1 MGLTCSFR
9 FVALL
14 DRYKE
19 VFRLD
24 PDAPLEWND
33 MELVIVPAQHDVI
46 CPICLDTPVVPRLTK
61 CGHFFC
67 WPCILR
73 YAAATSSVV
82 GSGNWRKCPI
92 CFESI
97 STRQLKSV
105 FFSQVEDYTSAGQ
118 RLADVGIPM
127 VLLRGDPNTCIVQP
141 VEEAEEQEQSEKG
154 AGQLSQSPLLAPRRL
169 YDLSPFDKISFVDR
183 QFVKENVIGAEARE
197 LEDRLRMMSMDM
209 GSGHS
214 SSDVGDKPKNGCNGH
229 FDLSGGGEDE
239 PDRVYLE
246 LALTMVEDRL
256 QALESNMDL
265 DLTTTISGN
274 STTSPAST
282 CSSTS
287 THLPSLPSALPS
299 PQTTKIYFHQAADG
313 QPFFLHPLSIKMLKR
328 HFDVYA
334 DLPRTLPSCP
344 ILEIE
349 MAIMTEDIRKR
360 HRYLHHLP
368 LGCQFGLCEVDLTGI
383 VSSTVLEEYAEDLA
397 NRAANR
403 RRKAHK
409 EERLAAEANR
419 RAQQRQTQWLETT
432 VASLEGSRCG
442 SPAAPGVAMGIFNSE
457 EYYENFPLPG
467 SEDVSR
473 GEGPA
478 ATTSATVISGTG
490 GQSTSAPRPIPPSA
504 PNSINSTPSLPMAG
518 SFASIAATSPQSD
531 GFLVIPSAMGG
542 RTGVNYNG
550 SVISSTAF
558 ELSFDDLPVA
568 TVATST
574 AAAALISSPSASS
587 PAIKVHHHHPH
598 HYHNNASP
606 SPPLTSPPT
615 TVTNSGG
622 ANKKGKRVL
631 LVSNAQRRSS

>member
-1 MGLTCSFR
+1 
-9 FVALL
+9 
-14 DRYKE
+14 
-19 VFRLD
+19 
-24 PDAPLEWND
+24 

-73 YAAATSSVV
+73 YAAATSSVA

-141 VEEAEEQEQSEKG
+141 MEDDEEQERSEKG
-154 AGQLSQSPLLAPRRL
+154 NGQLDQSPILAPRRL
-169 YDLSPFDKISFVDR
+169 SDLSLFDKISFVDR
-183 QFVKENVIGAEARE
+183 QFVRENVIEAEARE
-197 LEDRLRMMSMDM
+197 LEDRLRMMSMDLGGAQRSTDIE
-209 GSGHS
+209 GSKQQTM
-214 SSDVGDKPKNGCNGH
+214 SDDH
-229 FDLSGGGEDE
+229 FDYTGAGEDE

-246 LALTMVEDRL
+246 LAMTMVEDRL
-256 QALESNMDL
+256 QALESNMDV
-265 DLTTTISGN
+265 DLTTVTSDN
-274 STTSPAST
+274 STASPSST

-287 THLPSLPSALPS
+287 THLPPPPLTSSAS
-299 PQTTKIYFHQAADG
+299 SQTTTKIYFHQAADG

-328 HFDVYA
+328 HFGTYA
-334 DLPRTLPSCP
+334 ELPRTLSSCP

-383 VSSTVLEEYAEDLA
+383 VSSNVLEEYTEELA

-419 RAQQRQTQWLETT
+419 RAQQRQSQWLETT

-457 EYYENFPLPG
+457 EYYANFPLPG
-467 SEDVSR
+467 SEEVPPK
-473 GEGPA
+473 GEGP
-478 ATTSATVISGTG
+478 TTTANSSSTG
-490 GQSTSAPRPIPPSA
+490 CPAMSTPRPIPPA
-504 PNSINSTPSLPMAG
+504 ALNSTNSTPTLPMAG

-531 GFLVIPSAMGG
+531 GFLVISSSTIGN
-542 RTGVNYNG
+542 RTGGNYNG
-550 SVISSTAF
+550 SVISSNAF

-568 TVATST
+568 TAGTST

-587 PAIKVHHHHPH
+587 PAATVHHPH
-598 HYHNNASP
+598 HYHHNSASP
-606 SPPLTSPPT
+606 SLTSPLPT
-615 TVTNSGG
+615 T